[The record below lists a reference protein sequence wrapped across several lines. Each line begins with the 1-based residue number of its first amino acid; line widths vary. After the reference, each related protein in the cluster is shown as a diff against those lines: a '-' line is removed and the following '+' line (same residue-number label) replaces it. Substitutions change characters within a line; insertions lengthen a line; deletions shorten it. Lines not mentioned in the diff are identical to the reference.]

1 MSDADDEPPLPTD
14 HDVWRR
20 IVDCNRLGDYPEEGI
35 VAAIQASFGKKG
47 VDQRFVRAMITFIS
61 DRMMKILRYEV
72 SGKRFPNEGRDII
85 ENAHSALLTAVLS
98 PASADGKALCKW
110 FWPTIRK
117 RAIDHIRPVLT
128 ANKLN
133 VDVVDD
139 VGDMPDPQ
147 TTLFS
152 SAEQEV
158 HVQHLLDR
166 IRDKKKR
173 AAFKLHMEG
182 VPFGGRKGASIAD
195 ILDIGPDTASTWV
208 KEVQEQLAKMI
219 GNS

>member
-14 HDVWRR
+14 HDAWRR
-20 IVDCNRLGDYPEEGI
+20 IVDCGRLGAYREEWI
-35 VAAIQASFGKKG
+35 VAAIRAAFGKKG

-72 SGKRFPNEGRDII
+72 PGKRFPNEGRDII
-85 ENAHSALLTAVLS
+85 ENAHSALLNAMLS
-98 PASADGKALCKW
+98 PNSADGKALCKW
-110 FWPTIRK
+110 FRPTLRS

-128 ANKLN
+128 AQKHS

-139 VGDMPDPQ
+139 PGDMPDPQ
-147 TTLFS
+147 TRLFS
-152 SAEQEV
+152 KTEQDLHV
-158 HVQHLLDR
+158 HRLLDR

-173 AAFKLHMEG
+173 AAFKLYMEG

-195 ILDIGPDTASTWV
+195 ILEITPETASAWV
-208 KEVQEQLAKMI
+208 KDVQEQLAKTI
-219 GNS
+219 GIL